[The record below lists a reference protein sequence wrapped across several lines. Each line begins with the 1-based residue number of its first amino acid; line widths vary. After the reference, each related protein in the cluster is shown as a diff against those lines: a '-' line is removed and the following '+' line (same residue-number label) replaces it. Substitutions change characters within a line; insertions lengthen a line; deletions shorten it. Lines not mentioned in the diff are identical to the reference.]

1 MLIKKNS
8 AFSFTTILIVIV
20 LLAGAVGA
28 GVWVWKNKQEK
39 EPEFRTAPATK
50 GDLIQYVTAT
60 GQLNPVTNVEV
71 GSQISGIISKLYA
84 DYNTHVTNG
93 QLIAQIDPATYKAA
107 VTQAQGDL
115 ANAKAALELAQVEA
129 NRAEELFKGK
139 LISQSDHDKAIATLH
154 QSDATVQIKQAALE
168 RAQVDL
174 DRTTIYSPID
184 GIVISRNVD
193 IGQTVAA
200 SLSAPTLYIIANDLA
215 KMQIDAVVSE
225 ADIGGIETNQNV
237 NFTVDAYP
245 TRNFHGSVCQIRN
258 SPITNQNVISYDTV
272 IEVSNR
278 DLKLKP
284 GMTANVSIV
293 VAQRNDALKIPN
305 GALRF
310 RPQET
315 AETKKTAASPTLS
328 NAVAQ
333 ATGGATAS
341 EGGAQRRGGADGSS
355 GDANRGQGGGRRG
368 GGGRPGGPGGHNRAE
383 QSNPI
388 RTVYILAKNENGE
401 GMSPKPV
408 QIKTGISDGV
418 NTEVLEGLKEGD
430 VVITGQITAGPA
442 PTTAPSNPF
451 GGGGFR
457 RM

>member
-1 MLIKKNS
+1 
-8 AFSFTTILIVIV
+8 
-20 LLAGAVGA
+20 
-28 GVWVWKNKQEK
+28 
-39 EPEFRTAPATK
+39 
-50 GDLIQYVTAT
+50 
-60 GQLNPVTNVEV
+60 
-71 GSQISGIISKLYA
+71 LYA
-84 DYNTHVTNG
+84 DFNTHVTNG

-107 VTQAQGDL
+107 IMQAQGDL
-115 ANAKAALELAQVEA
+115 ANAKATLELAQVEA
-129 NRAEELFKGK
+129 KRAEELSKGK

-154 QSDATVQIKQAALE
+154 QSEATVQIKQAAVE

-184 GIVISRNVD
+184 GVVISRNVD

-237 NFTVDAYP
+237 NFTVDAFP

-272 IEVSNR
+272 IEVNNR

-310 RPQET
+310 RPPET
-315 AETKKTAASPTLS
+315 AETKKPAASPALS

-341 EGGAQRRGGADGSS
+341 EGGAQRRGGADGNN
-355 GDANRGQGGGRRG
+355 GDGNRGQGGGRRG
-368 GGGRPGGPGGHNRAE
+368 GAGRPGGGSGGRNRGE
-383 QSNPI
+383 QSSAI

-401 GMSPKPV
+401 GMSPKPI

-430 VVITGQITAGPA
+430 VVITGQTTVGPA